1 MQKIIMPTEETKNF
15 LEVFEMFV
23 ISQAAKGVADVTIR
37 NYRYH
42 MKNIGNYMELVRP
55 FDDVTKRDIE
65 TMAAAMR
72 NSGMAHNSIATYMR
86 MLRTFYNWCNAEG
99 FSTLAVPAFKEKE
112 TVKDT
117 YTDVEL
123 ALLLKRPAKDC
134 DFGEFRSWVVVNFLM
149 NSGCRSATVR
159 CIQNQDVDLA
169 ALRVTYRHNKNSKI
183 QVIPLCSMMANILR
197 EYMRIR
203 KGAPEDY
210 LFCDVYGGQ
219 LTEDALRHAIR
230 RYHNHRGVKT
240 ASIHKYRHT
249 FAKKYL
255 MDCGGNAF
263 TLQKLMGHSTLNM
276 TKHYCRLFDNDVGK
290 DYDLHSPLAQLQK
303 TKARISK

>member
-1 MQKIIMPTEETKNF
+1 
-15 LEVFEMFV
+15 MFV
-23 ISQAAKGVADVTIR
+23 ISQSAKGIADVTIR

-42 MKNIGNYMELVRP
+42 MKNIGNYMNLDRP

-65 TMAAAMR
+65 NMVAAMR
-72 NSGMAHNSIATYMR
+72 QTQMAHNSIATYMR

-99 FSTLAVPAFKEKE
+99 FSSLAVPAVKEKE

-117 YTDVEL
+117 YTDAEL

-149 NSGCRSATVR
+149 NSGCRSATIR
-159 CIQNQDVDLA
+159 YIQNQDVDLA

-197 EYMRIR
+197 EYMKIR
-203 KGAPEDY
+203 SGAPEDY

-230 RYHNHRGVKT
+230 RYHTHRGVKT

-249 FAKKYL
+249 FAK
-255 MDCGGNAF
+255 
-263 TLQKLMGHSTLNM
+263 
-276 TKHYCRLFDNDVGK
+276 
-290 DYDLHSPLAQLQK
+290 
-303 TKARISK
+303 

>member
-23 ISQAAKGVADVTIR
+23 ISQSAKGLTDVTIR

-42 MKNIGNYMELVRP
+42 MKNIGNYLNVDRP
-55 FDDVTKRDIE
+55 FSEVSKRDIE
-65 TMAAAMR
+65 TMVVTMR
-72 NSGMAHNSIATYMR
+72 DNGIAHNSIATYLR
-86 MLRTFYNWCNAEG
+86 MLRTFYNWCNVEG
-99 FSTLAVPAFKEKE
+99 FSSLSVPPFKEKE

-117 YTDVEL
+117 YTDAEL
-123 ALLLKRPAKDC
+123 AKLLKKPAKDC
-134 DFGEFRSWVVVNFLM
+134 EFAEFRSWVIINFLM
-149 NSGCRSATVR
+149 NSGCRSATIR
-159 CIQNQDVDLA
+159 FIQNQDVDLSS
-169 ALRVTYRHNKNSKI
+169 LRVTYRHNKNSKI
-183 QVIPLCSMMANILR
+183 LVIPLCSMMANILK

-203 KGAPEDY
+203 QGAPEDY

-249 FAKKYL
+249 FARKYL

-263 TLQKLMGHSTLNM
+263 TLQKLLGHSTLNM
-276 TKHYCRLFDNDVGK
+276 TKHYCRLFDTDVGK
-290 DYDLHSPLAQLQK
+290 DYDLHSPLVQMQQSR
-303 TKARISK
+303 TRIK